1 MSKKKH
7 PNNLCHQTLN
17 KISKAFGTYLSYN
30 YICKKI
36 KRMEASVE
44 TKKSTVRHWVSF
56 VIWMG
61 VLATL
66 MVVYREF
73 FWLAL
78 PGAITSFARGMDLL

>member
-1 MSKKKH
+1 
-7 PNNLCHQTLN
+7 
-17 KISKAFGTYLSYN
+17 
-30 YICKKI
+30 
-36 KRMEASVE
+36 MEASVE